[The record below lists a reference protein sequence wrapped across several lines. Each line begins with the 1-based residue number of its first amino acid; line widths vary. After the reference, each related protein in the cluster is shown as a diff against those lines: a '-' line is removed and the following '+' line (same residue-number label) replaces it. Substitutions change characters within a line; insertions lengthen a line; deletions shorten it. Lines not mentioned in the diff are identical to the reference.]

1 MQYAW
6 ESETHACA
14 CICMYHVCQQVPV
27 QLIHNDE
34 SQEAFKYSDYFS
46 KVSDE
51 SVVL

>member
-1 MQYAW
+1 MHRNMKH
-6 ESETHACA
+6 THA

-27 QLIHNDE
+27 QQIHNDE
-34 SQEAFKYSDYFS
+34 SQEVFKYSDYFS